1 MVHLAESLRR
11 IAILLQ
17 PFLTRTPNEI
27 FEQLGIQDEAL
38 KAWES
43 LSRFWIDSSWNEGRK
58 GNQFSLVLKLRKKLH
73 LLKQKCK
80 ELHSS
85 CGGKERRRKARRD

>member
-11 IAILLQ
+11 TAILLQ
-17 PFLTRTPNEI
+17 PFLTRTPNGI

-43 LSRFWIDSSWNEGRK
+43 LENLG
-58 GNQFSLVLKLRKKLH
+58 
-73 LLKQKCK
+73 
-80 ELHSS
+80 
-85 CGGKERRRKARRD
+85 